1 MSRSTITDFKI
12 IDLTFI
18 VNEKAASEIL
28 EDATDYADS
37 EIGLYSLEAR
47 ARKLSENEVSKYK
60 LEGDHSK
67 IELSIV
73 VWEGYANEDLEEAKS
88 WINRQAETNDISFID
103 LKARDMFQDEF
114 EAFQACAPE
123 YFEEKE

>member
-1 MSRSTITDFKI
+1 MSKSTITDFKI

-18 VNEKAASEIL
+18 VNEQDAPEIL

-47 ARKLSENEVSKYK
+47 ARKLTEDEISKYK

-67 IELSIV
+67 VELSIV
-73 VWEGYANEDLEEAKS
+73 VWEGYADEDLEEAKS
-88 WINRQAETNDISFID
+88 WIGRQAKASDISFID
-103 LKARDMFQDEF
+103 VKARDMLQDEF